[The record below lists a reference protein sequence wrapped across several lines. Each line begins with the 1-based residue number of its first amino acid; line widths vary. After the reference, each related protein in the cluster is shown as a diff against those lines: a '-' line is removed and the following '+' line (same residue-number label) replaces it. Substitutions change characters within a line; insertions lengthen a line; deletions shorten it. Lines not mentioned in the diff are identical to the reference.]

1 MGAISQAMGF
11 VDFKA
16 VSAAAAN
23 SLEHLVPRV
32 LPGGYR
38 DGAEWVVRNPTRH
51 DTEQRSFKINLRTG
65 AWSDF
70 ATQEGGGDMI
80 DLLAYLSGKSK
91 LDAARELVPPH
102 SDYDSLV

>member
-32 LPGGYR
+32 LPGG
-38 DGAEWVVRNPTRH
+38 
-51 DTEQRSFKINLRTG
+51 
-65 AWSDF
+65 
-70 ATQEGGGDMI
+70 
-80 DLLAYLSGKSK
+80 
-91 LDAARELVPPH
+91 
-102 SDYDSLV
+102 